1 MASGSDGLVAMV
13 VGIALGGVGYELA
26 RTGDLGPSLKKIADQ
41 IDTSLGI
48 GVTTPGSAAKTGPP
62 STVDTVN
69 ATGAT
74 IYCKDGAAR
83 VLTWD
88 QVDSDLKQA
97 GWGGQNTHDK
107 AEAQALASACTGP

>member
-1 MASGSDGLVAMV
+1 MSGMGGLAGAL
-13 VGIALGGVGYELA
+13 VGLAFGGVGYELA
-26 RTGDLGPSLKKIADQ
+26 RVGDLGTGLKNLADQ
-41 IDTSLGI
+41 LDTALGI
-48 GVTTPGSAAKTGPP
+48 GVTTPGSTAKTGTP

-69 ATGAT
+69 ANGAT

-88 QVDSDLKQA
+88 QVDSDLKKA
-97 GWGGQNTHDK
+97 GWGGKNTHDK